1 MEFVEVVVFADHIM
15 ILNVIY
21 CAVDILLN
29 FLAYFQYVSCLPEEI
44 PIPARC
50 PASVNE
56 CGAINPATGWKTTTM
71 PK

>member
-1 MEFVEVVVFADHIM
+1 M
-15 ILNVIY
+15 
-21 CAVDILLN
+21 
-29 FLAYFQYVSCLPEEI
+29 

-71 PK
+71 PKWPSLSESQMKEKHHELKYGFKNLKKF